1 MVSREIN
8 LPKVSSRCSVTKC
21 LMNMRPVLALLLLA
35 CVLITCV
42 QTKGRGRGG
51 GGGGGGGGVGG
62 GSLEWWWIFIIVFS
76 VALAIFCC
84 CFLLGACI
92 SNTEEA
98 EVVEEGAGDKDATA
112 EEIQLPSHCQNKPV
126 QVQIDVKL

>member
-1 MVSREIN
+1 M
-8 LPKVSSRCSVTKC
+8 
-21 LMNMRPVLALLLLA
+21 
-35 CVLITCV
+35 
-42 QTKGRGRGG
+42 
-51 GGGGGGGGVGG
+51 GGGGGGGVGG
-62 GSLEWWWIFIIVFS
+62 VSLEWWWIVIIVFF
-76 VALAIFCC
+76 VALAIYIFCC
-84 CFLLGACI
+84 CIPACV